1 MVNFK
6 RTPSKKVKKLK
17 NNKRI
22 NGPFFSCTAEFSA
35 GWQHYCSRHLVVKV
49 GDELRHHE
57 AENDGVVALHVRV
70 GDSCQYSKVC
80 LKKT

>member
-1 MVNFK
+1 VSSVLNNLE
-6 RTPSKKVKKLK
+6 KKVTIYL
-17 NNKRI
+17 I
-22 NGPFFSCTAEFSA
+22 LNGPYFNCAAEFWA

-70 GDSCQYSKVC
+70 GDSCQQY
-80 LKKT
+80 